1 MDVIGPLA
9 QKVEHLRKGQG
20 NDKVIGGRGVGNGEE
35 NRRFPIS
42 DAVKL
47 QLVIGHNLPGAG
59 GMSKGA
65 RREPQEIKMLFA
77 VLPLASLYFLV
88 LLHGETIRL
97 ALLPGP

>member
-1 MDVIGPLA
+1 MMGQAAPVDVIGPLA

-47 QLVIGHNLPGAG
+47 QLVIGHNLPELGDVKGGQTGAAG
-59 GMSKGA
+59 N
-65 RREPQEIKMLFA
+65 
-77 VLPLASLYFLV
+77 
-88 LLHGETIRL
+88 
-97 ALLPGP
+97 